1 MDPALLT
8 PTSGF
13 VSSVCDDDVVSMR
26 GESSGRSA
34 TIIVAF
40 SCCRLLLMYSRCQKY
55 ESSHPP
61 FSTTMIEHDG
71 KTN

>member
-26 GESSGRSA
+26 GESSGRYHHR
-34 TIIVAF
+34 
-40 SCCRLLLMYSRCQKY
+40 RLFLLQTVDVQPLPEIRKFA
-55 ESSHPP
+55 SS
-61 FSTTMIEHDG
+61 ILGYYD
-71 KTN
+71 